1 MNRPEVK
8 NALSNHPTRALVRGL
23 EDAASN
29 AEGFDQAF
37 IAYCE
42 KIAEIP
48 PLAATQTKRRVSRI
62 ALPGD
67 LESHLR
73 DELTDATRG
82 FSLSADP
89 QPFHFFV
96 EPHVMQ

>member
-8 NALSNHPTRALVRGL
+8 NALLNHPTRALVRGL
-23 EDAASN
+23 KDAASN
-29 AEGFDQAF
+29 AEGFAQAF

-48 PLAATQTKRRVSRI
+48 PLAATQTRRRVSRI

-67 LESHLR
+67 LEAHLR

-82 FSLSADP
+82 FLP
-89 QPFHFFV
+89 QPIPSRFIFL
-96 EPHVMQ
+96 